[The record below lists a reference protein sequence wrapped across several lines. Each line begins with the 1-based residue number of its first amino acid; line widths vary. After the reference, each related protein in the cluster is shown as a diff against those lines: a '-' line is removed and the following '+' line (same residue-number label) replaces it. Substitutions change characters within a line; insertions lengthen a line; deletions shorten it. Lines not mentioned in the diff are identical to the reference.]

1 MHMMNISCVG
11 LVGLVGFKGQLNE
24 DVEVEDIIG
33 KVSMLEV
40 KFR

>member
-1 MHMMNISCVG
+1 MHMTNISCVG
-11 LVGLVGFKGQLNE
+11 LVGLIGFKGQLDE

-33 KVSMLEV
+33 KVSVLAV